1 MSYEFLSGPASSK
14 TIIRHKEKDKK
25 SLAYPFSQRNDTLIE
40 VDPVGPGG
48 SHMLILGHEIAEI
61 FNPVRWT
68 VAQTRNFI
76 GGLFKEREEESSD
89 SI

>member
-1 MSYEFLSGPASSK
+1 
-14 TIIRHKEKDKK
+14 
-25 SLAYPFSQRNDTLIE
+25 
-40 VDPVGPGG
+40 
-48 SHMLILGHEIAEI
+48 MLILGHEIAEI